1 MVYLIAAIVG
11 LFASVI
17 SLLLY
22 VKAVTATYR
31 RRLGLTEGEIGISI
45 LSPMPLSIVI
55 AAFIAGFY
63 AVLRISN

>member
-11 LFASVI
+11 LLASVI

-22 VKAVTATYR
+22 VKAVAASCR
-31 RRLGLTEGEIGISI
+31 RRLGHTEGEIGINI
-45 LSPMPLSIVI
+45 LSPMPLVIVI
-55 AAFIAGFY
+55 AAFVAGFY